1 MLPAMKR
8 PRRRCA
14 SAAVEIEVEE
24 VDVAPA
30 KIADGN
36 DAVETA
42 IEIVEGE
49 SKKAKMS

>member
-14 SAAVEIEVEE
+14 SAAVEIEVE

-36 DAVETA
+36 DAVEKA